1 MPEKAGAGRGS
12 SQRDRSHTLRDW
24 ARLYESVDELAARCQ
39 TGEAGRVL
47 VEIDGFLAEARA
59 AGVVEV
65 LNRSWYVVALANLNL
80 GDLDRAVDACN
91 QIIEQGGE
99 PGDPAW
105 TSSAYALRGM
115 ARSERG
121 DHLSAVDDLVDAA
134 VLLDDARP
142 TGQPYAY
149 AVDGIGLGYL
159 GLRLYELSM
168 DAYQQAAV
176 LVARP
181 GLTLPRMFHRFH
193 QMLVEICWGLELDR
207 LDESD
212 EAGSHFRA
220 ALAIAGDATP
230 LPTLGTQTW
239 ALRMRALVGFCHAM
253 TDAIGRALE
262 GLESDADALAVQELD
277 EEVLARIGLA
287 RAYGRLGDVPR
298 ALAEADQAE
307 RAAGDDHPLG
317 LSIAWERQRLA
328 RPDAPTAATSVV
340 SEYASRLERERWDDR
355 VRLSAETRERL
366 QSEIGRRA
374 ARRMSAEYLTD
385 SLTGAANRRHLELRL
400 PEMVSRARTHDEA
413 VALAFVDLDADTTT
427 EDMVSI
433 GAQLRKGAG
442 PDGFVARYGGSEFV
456 VVLPRQTA
464 RQLADV
470 VDDVVGGRRADGV
483 PRPRVGVASARR
495 PPSVAGLVA
504 AADEALLAARRA
516 GGGIQL
522 ATS

>member
-1 MPEKAGAGRGS
+1 MPETAGSGRKPS
-12 SQRDRSHTLRDW
+12 DRDRSHTLRDW
-24 ARLYESVDELAARCQ
+24 AHLYEALDELAARCQ
-39 TGEAGRVL
+39 TGEAGLVL
-47 VEIDGFLAEARA
+47 AEIDAMLADAEA

-65 LNRSWYVVALANLNL
+65 LNRSRYVVALASLHL
-80 GDLDRAVDACN
+80 DDLDRAVQACD

-99 PGDPAW
+99 RGDPAW
-105 TSSAYALRGM
+105 TSSAYALRGI
-115 ARSERG
+115 ARAKRG

-142 TGQPYAY
+142 TGPPYAY
-149 AVDGIGLGYL
+149 AVDGIGLGYH
-159 GLRLYELSM
+159 GLRLYELAM
-168 DAYQQAAV
+168 DAYAQAAA

-181 GLTLPRMFHRFH
+181 ALNLPRMFHLFH
-193 QMLVEICWGLELDR
+193 QMLVEISWGLELDR
-207 LDESD
+207 LELAD

-220 ALAIAGDATP
+220 ALVLGGDANPQPAT
-230 LPTLGTQTW
+230 GSQTW
-239 ALRMRALVGFCHAM
+239 ALRLRALVGFCQAM
-253 TDAIGRALE
+253 TEDAQAAVGVLE
-262 GLESDADALAVQELD
+262 LSVEELRTQGLD

-287 RAYGRLGDVPR
+287 RAYGRLGEVPR
-298 ALAEADQAE
+298 ALAEVDLAE
-307 RAAGDDHPLG
+307 RAAGDGHPLG
-317 LSIAWERQRLA
+317 LSIACERQRLE
-328 RPDAPTAATSVV
+328 RPDHPTAATTVV
-340 SEYASRLERERWDDR
+340 TEYASRLEHERWDDR
-355 VRLSAETRERL
+355 VRFATETRERL
-366 QSEIGRRA
+366 QTEIERRV

-427 EDMVSI
+427 DDLVSI
-433 GAQLRKGAG
+433 GAELRTGAG

-456 VVLPRQTA
+456 VVLPRRTA

-470 VDDVVGGRRADGV
+470 VDDVVGGRRTDGD

-504 AADEALLAARRA
+504 SADEALLAARRA